1 MASDNDYM
9 NFLNKANEDASG
21 GGSAAAQS
29 GGQQKFKTT
38 DSGKQVPQ
46 AIQKAIKDEVYVTD
60 ADEPFEGVS
69 LTWTGDGGLPDEE
82 EFAKLINHSNPSGA
96 SIEIMDPTDWDTK
109 GQYDKII
116 DAVRE
121 ASKGSDVRVYRVK
134 KDGTRAEYW
143 VVSAADGGI
152 VGAKALGVES

>member
-69 LTWTGDGGLPDEE
+69 LTWTGDGGLPDEGMCISRSLPE
-82 EFAKLINHSNPSGA
+82 LCEVSLLSECPK
-96 SIEIMDPTDWDTK
+96 T
-109 GQYDKII
+109 
-116 DAVRE
+116 RE
-121 ASKGSDVRVYRVK
+121 LKNFLK
-134 KDGTRAEYW
+134 
-143 VVSAADGGI
+143 
-152 VGAKALGVES
+152 